1 MHLHSDAKKS
11 PRRDESSYAVSRL
24 TMTRKP
30 GLVSF
35 VGLSVGLVLMTAD
48 RPFDLVYADA
58 NVRDIFG
65 VLTSMPSVC
74 SSPLAAMEFVSTGL
88 SPQTAL
94 FAAAQAKAT
103 NSHTIAAEESSS
115 AGRAESVPPP
125 AGWENP
131 PSVAVRPTGDKKTVA
146 PACCGFDK
154 LCCSRQSDIDRGIR
168 PSIRHTFA
176 VPFSKVPEATVRVAT
191 KDGPPIEG
199 IADLQ
204 VIDGAGSP
212 FPWPDGPKQ
221 FDVRIIPDATFGFI
235 EFGNSSSSHYGN
247 PKQRDLRYG
256 VTISINP
263 TPDRGRSL
271 LKGPL
276 EYWLYNQSHSD
287 GVIHDH
293 VQGKLDGSPKVIAER
308 WEHVEA
314 INAAAGIV
322 YAYRSVYKDKPHVFF
337 FLPEVVTGFESKEA
351 STFGGTGNDRFATA
365 FPYTLYRF
373 PLANTHSNTINCILN
388 EHEVRRW
395 FIRPKDA
402 MKLPDSMP
410 IVISMSQTSVESE
423 PQIRIMFL

>member
-1 MHLHSDAKKS
+1 
-11 PRRDESSYAVSRL
+11 
-24 TMTRKP
+24 MTRKP

-35 VGLSVGLVLMTAD
+35 VGLSVSLVLMTAD
-48 RPFDLVYADA
+48 RPFELLYADA
-58 NVRDIFG
+58 DVRDMVG
-65 VLTSMPSVC
+65 VLTSTPSVC
-74 SSPLAAMEFVSTGL
+74 SSPFAAMEFVFTGL
-88 SPQTAL
+88 SPQTVL

-103 NSHTIAAEESSS
+103 NSPAIAVGEPSS
-115 AGRAESVPPP
+115 AGPAESGPTPP

-131 PSVAVRPTGDKKTVA
+131 PSVAVRPTRDKKTAA

-168 PSIRHTFA
+168 PPIRHTFG

-221 FDVRIIPDATFGFI
+221 FDVRIIPNAAFGFI
-235 EFGNSSSSHYGN
+235 QFANSSAGHYGN
-247 PKQRDLRYG
+247 PKQRDLGYG
-256 VTISINP
+256 VTISIGE
-263 TPDRGRSL
+263 TLDRGRSI

-276 EYWLYNQSHSD
+276 EYWTYNLGKND
-287 GVIHDH
+287 DVIHDH
-293 VQGKLDGSPKVIAER
+293 VKGKLDGSPKVIAER

-314 INAAAGIV
+314 LNAAAGIV
-322 YAYRSVYKDKPHVFF
+322 YAYRNVYKDKPHVFF
-337 FLPEVVTGFESKEA
+337 FLPEVVIGFESKEA
-351 STFGGTGNDRFATA
+351 STFGGTGNDRFATD

-373 PLANTHSNTINCILN
+373 PISNVHSNTVNCILN
-388 EHEVRRW
+388 DFEVRRW